1 MSRRA
6 TRGPQIRN
14 RITGCRVKPE
24 SRKGQREC
32 GRPVRKLGDQARG
45 CIREVETHSG
55 VEQCL
60 SQTETFTDTLA
71 VGMENG
77 AAPLGNIGAENTCS
91 SDSAVPLLGLCP
103 QELKAGS

>member
-1 MSRRA
+1 MTVGGRLGNWE
-6 TRGPQIRN
+6 TRQ
-14 RITGCRVKPE
+14 E
-24 SRKGQREC
+24 AAS
-32 GRPVRKLGDQARG
+32 GRWRHTQ
-45 CIREVETHSG
+45 G

-77 AAPLGNIGAENTCS
+77 AAPLGNSGAENTCS

>member
-24 SRKGQREC
+24 SRRGQHDC
-32 GRPVRKLGDQARG
+32 GRPVRKPGDQARG

-55 VEQCL
+55 VEHCL

-77 AAPLGNIGAENTCS
+77 GAENTCS